1 MGGRLGLELAQP
13 EPEPGPEPD
22 PDLYPDPN
30 PDPDPNLNQVWDLQ
44 PEPRADR
51 GGSQPGA
58 AASAGGGAEG
68 AEGVEGIE
76 GGGGDEGGGVG
87 VPCCTHTLPHE
98 GMVYAVA
105 MGEGYV
111 LGGTVGRVIV
121 WQSGPTPCL

>member
-1 MGGRLGLELAQP
+1 M
-13 EPEPGPEPD
+13 
-22 PDLYPDPN
+22 
-30 PDPDPNLNQVWDLQ
+30 WDLQ
-44 PEPRADR
+44 PEPRAYR

-58 AASAGGGAEG
+58 AASAGGGEEG
-68 AEGVEGIE
+68 KEGKEGEEGKE
-76 GGGGDEGGGVG
+76 GGGGEGGGGVG

-121 WQSGPTPCL
+121 WQSRYRAPVE

>member
-1 MGGRLGLELAQP
+1 MGGRLGLGLAQP

-22 PDLYPDPN
+22 PDLHPDPN

-58 AASAGGGAEG
+58 ATSAGGGAEG

-76 GGGGDEGGGVG
+76 GGGGVG

-111 LGGTVGRVIV
+111 LGGTVEQVIV
-121 WQSGPTPCL
+121 WQSRHRAPLACE